1 MTLLSEKAM
10 QYFKVETLPVAL
22 HFGGGSAGQM
32 IHYKGGLSTLMDII
46 RDEPAIKPYLT
57 AKQSNLRWCGCT
69 NGETPQNMLDTAHC
83 ETAFRAFEAAK
94 AGLQRPLTRG
104 KPTLSVVGGSFSLGR
119 ILIGHPVSCYR
130 RPKQK
135 LSPQKVDCTISVSS
149 GVDAA
154 DVSKAIA
161 KITNAAY
168 RYHMAGGAITF
179 TVHYLL
185 GFHKANPETKAQ
197 GLVVSLDIPFTS
209 GSLAAFSGSV
219 QFFRAVMIP
228 LAQAFSGQN
237 YDSLTVLRYTDKNAI
252 GIHGYATDA
261 DKAIEQLK
269 IIEA

>member
-1 MTLLSEKAM
+1 MTILSDKAM

-22 HFGGGSAGQM
+22 HFGGEPAGKM
-32 IHYKGGLSTLMDII
+32 LHYKGGLSTLMDIL
-46 RDEPAIKPYLT
+46 RTEPAITRYL
-57 AKQSNLRWCGCT
+57 KDGSNMRWCGCT
-69 NGETPQNMLDTAHC
+69 NGETSQTMIDTAHC

-149 GVDAA
+149 GVDAT
-154 DVSKAIA
+154 DVSKSIA

-185 GFHKANPETKAQ
+185 GFHRANPETGAG

-219 QFFRAVMIP
+219 QFFRAIMIP

-237 YDSLTVLRYTDKNAI
+237 YDSLQVLRYTDKNAI

-269 IIEA
+269 IIEG